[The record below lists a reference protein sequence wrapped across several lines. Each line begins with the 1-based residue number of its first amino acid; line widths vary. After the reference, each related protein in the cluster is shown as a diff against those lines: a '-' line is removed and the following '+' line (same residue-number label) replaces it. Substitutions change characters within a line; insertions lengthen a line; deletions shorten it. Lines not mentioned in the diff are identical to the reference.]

1 MIRAKRPA
9 YTPLIPRS
17 GQGEAIYTPSPIDF
31 KDRNEALE
39 VSRQRHAVPAGLPDA
54 AVAAWTTRALSD
66 QIESI

>member
-9 YTPLIPRS
+9 YTKS

-31 KDRNEALE
+31 KDRDEALV

-54 AVAAWTTRALSD
+54 VVAAWTTRGGIGNRD
-66 QIESI
+66 

>member
-17 GQGEAIYTPSPIDF
+17 GQEEAIYTPSPIDF

-54 AVAAWTTRALSD
+54 AVAAWTTRGGIGNRD
-66 QIESI
+66 